1 MILKIQTHTK
11 VERSIFMT
19 FGDKIRELRK
29 EKNDSTKAGCYGG
42 RFL

>member
-1 MILKIQTHTK
+1 MI
-11 VERSIFMT
+11 T

-29 EKNDSTKAGCYGG
+29 EKNDLTKAGCYGG